1 MRFALQSGFVDKP
14 ADFISNIRTTIE
26 KGLPMEQAL
35 RATTLSPAEILGV
48 DDALGSLEAGKI
60 ANVIVATGDPFA
72 EDTVLRHVFVDGKL
86 YNIPEATTSEDRPN
100 GGNSGEERGSR
111 TEREPIVKPGGYITE
126 DPSQTLIKNGTIL
139 TITNGTI
146 ENGDVLIRDGKI
158 VAVGPG
164 LATPSGARVIDA
176 TGKFVM
182 PGIIDAHSHMA
193 IEGGGNEGA
202 SPITPNVRISDV
214 IRDDDVA
221 IYRALA
227 GGTTIVNVLHG
238 SANVI
243 GGTNAVLKLKWRRP
257 VEDLLFG
264 APPGI
269 KFALG
274 ENPKRSRAS
283 GQDVRRFPATRMGV
297 QHTLR
302 ESFTLA
308 REYMKRWDAYESA
321 RQAGEDPLAPRRDLK
336 LETLAEILRGNIFV
350 HAHCYR
356 ADEIVMLLN
365 IADEFGFKIRTLQH
379 VLEGY
384 KVAQEIAAHGAAGS
398 TFVDFWSYKMEAWDA
413 IPYNPAIMAQYGVN
427 VSLNSDSDERVRRLY
442 QEAAK
447 VVRYGNV
454 AENEA
459 LKMITINPAWQLG
472 IDDRVGS
479 LEVGKDGDVAI
490 FSAHPLSNFARVEMT
505 LLEGQVFFD
514 REKDIA
520 SRAEEVD
527 ND

>member
-1 MRFALQSGFVDKP
+1 
-14 ADFISNIRTTIE
+14 
-26 KGLPMEQAL
+26 MEQAL
-35 RATTLSPAEILGV
+35 RATTLTAAEILGV
-48 DDALGSLEAGKI
+48 GDALGSLESGKI
-60 ANVIVATGDPFA
+60 ANVVVATGDPFA
-72 EDTVLRHVFVDGKL
+72 EDTALKHVFVDGKL
-86 YNIPEATTSEDRPN
+86 YNIPEATSAGNRGRGERGANGNGEPSR
-100 GGNSGEERGSR
+100 GGN
-111 TEREPIVKPGGYITE
+111 EREAIVKPGSYITQGPDE
-126 DPSQTLIKNGTIL
+126 TLIKNGTIL

-202 SPITPNVRISDV
+202 SPITPNVRIADV
-214 IRDDDVA
+214 VRDDDVA

-243 GGTNAVLKLKWRRP
+243 GGTNAVLKLKWGRP

-274 ENPKRSRAS
+274 ENPKRSRSS
-283 GQDVRRFPATRMGV
+283 GQAVRRFPATRMGV
-297 QHTLR
+297 QHALR

-308 REYMKRWDAYESA
+308 REYMKQWDAYESA
-321 RQAGEDPLAPRRDLK
+321 RGRGNDPVPPRRDLK
-336 LETLAEILRGNIFV
+336 LETLAEIMRGNIMV

-384 KVAQEIAAHGAAGS
+384 KVA
-398 TFVDFWSYKMEAWDA
+398 
-413 IPYNPAIMAQYGVN
+413 
-427 VSLNSDSDERVRRLY
+427 
-442 QEAAK
+442 
-447 VVRYGNV
+447 
-454 AENEA
+454 
-459 LKMITINPAWQLG
+459 
-472 IDDRVGS
+472 
-479 LEVGKDGDVAI
+479 
-490 FSAHPLSNFARVEMT
+490 
-505 LLEGQVFFD
+505 
-514 REKDIA
+514 
-520 SRAEEVD
+520 
-527 ND
+527 